1 MFRIDIGGF
10 AVVSAKTNQV
20 VGTFLLPLGS
30 EPFFLQFSP
39 DGRTLYID
47 DTILNEVDIVSTT
60 RYLIPAALSHRE
72 PHPKWR

>member
-1 MFRIDIGGF
+1 
-10 AVVSAKTNQV
+10 VSTKTNQV

-47 DTILNEVDIVSTT
+47 DTILNAVDIVS
-60 RYLIPAALSHRE
+60 I
-72 PHPKWR
+72 KGD